1 MRRFS
6 DFVSDDKVV
15 LSDVRSLL
23 LDLVLQ
29 SENEDTR
36 YDEDNLLA
44 FVAENGVRVGR
55 TMGYLNI
62 ADDLDPDEALLRDM
76 LLAVD
81 ALRIARMNLGEAQG
95 RLDMWEEGEG
105 FSTRLD

>member
-105 FSTRLD
+105 FSTGLD